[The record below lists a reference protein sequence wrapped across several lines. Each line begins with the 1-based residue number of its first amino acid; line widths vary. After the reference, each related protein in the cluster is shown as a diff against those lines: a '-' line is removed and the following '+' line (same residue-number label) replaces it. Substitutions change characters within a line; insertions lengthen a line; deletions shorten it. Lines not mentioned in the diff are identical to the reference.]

1 MFPLVVAFPKHFSV
15 DRYAILNILPGAP
28 DSQIK
33 VQYRTLSL
41 LIHPDKS
48 SNPSAPTA
56 FDRLKKAQIMLLDTA
71 QRQHLDESIA
81 DARTLLLR
89 ERKLTVDSPDAQLL
103 NEEGE
108 MKDAWRR
115 KTVEVLVEAEARRRK
130 QLRAKLQ
137 EEGREMKK
145 AEEEIEGRKRRREHE
160 AEWEATRE
168 GRIGSWRDWKKG
180 SGKGGGDP
188 KGKESDGKEAPG
200 KKKKKL
206 KVLG

>member
-1 MFPLVVAFPKHFSV
+1 
-15 DRYAILNILPGAP
+15 
-28 DSQIK
+28 
-33 VQYRTLSL
+33 
-41 LIHPDKS
+41 
-48 SNPSAPTA
+48 
-56 FDRLKKAQIMLLDTA
+56 MLLDTS

-89 ERKLTVDSPDAQLL
+89 ERKLTIDSPEARLL

-108 MKDAWRR
+108 MKEAWRR

-130 QLRAKLQ
+130 QMRAKLQ

-145 AEEEIEGRKRRREHE
+145 AEEEMEGRKRRREHE

-168 GRIGSWRDWKKG
+168 GRIGSWRDWKG
-180 SGKGGGDP
+180 GAGKGGSEG
-188 KGKESDGKEAPG
+188 SKEAAG

>member
-1 MFPLVVAFPKHFSV
+1 
-15 DRYAILNILPGAP
+15 
-28 DSQIK
+28 
-33 VQYRTLSL
+33 
-41 LIHPDKS
+41 
-48 SNPSAPTA
+48 
-56 FDRLKKAQIMLLDTA
+56 MLLDTA

-89 ERKLTVDSPDAQLL
+89 ERKLTVDSAETRLL

-180 SGKGGGDP
+180 ASKCGVES
-188 KGKESDGKEAPG
+188 KGKEGDDKEAPG